1 MEYDIIVMDGEYNV
15 VAMYHDTV
23 VQVVMVT
30 NNERKANKMLRKLA
44 SRQRTVA
51 KRKSRRYKMERYAE
65 VI

>member
-1 MEYDIIVMDGEYNV
+1 MEYDIVMDGELYNV